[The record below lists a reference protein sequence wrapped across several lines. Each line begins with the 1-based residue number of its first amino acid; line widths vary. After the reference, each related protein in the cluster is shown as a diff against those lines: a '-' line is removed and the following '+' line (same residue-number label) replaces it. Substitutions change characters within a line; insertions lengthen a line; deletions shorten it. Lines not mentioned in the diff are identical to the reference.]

1 MFIVSKFRDYY
12 DSVSSFGIDK
22 SIVYNRQESYIENR
36 RHPFCKNEIIS
47 GKYGKHSSYLLSI
60 FSYKE
65 RSYRW
70 QNRLELKPY
79 HIFFCGKI
87 YIVYEKIEC
96 YDGNNR
102 TEILYK
108 EEDLLKAF
116 EDKKIK
122 LSKDSLKQ
130 ISNMYLFFNEKDCT
144 FANIDYKSPCLM
156 YDFNKEKLL
165 INPCLA
171 DFEFYRVVDSAS
183 AFQSIQSFISGVM
196 GVGEKPMIEIKENDK
211 IVSKGF
217 NKWSFRNP
225 DPPKRKMK

>member
-1 MFIVSKFRDYY
+1 MLIVSKFRDYY

-22 SIVYNRQESYIENR
+22 SVVYNRHDSYIEMR
-36 RHPFCKNEIIS
+36 RHPFCKHEIIN
-47 GKYGKHSSYLLSI
+47 GRYFKHSEQILSI
-60 FSYKE
+60 FSYDL
-65 RSYRW
+65 RSSRW
-70 QNRLELKPY
+70 QDKLELKPY
-79 HIFFCGKI
+79 HIFFCGKL
-87 YIVYEKIEC
+87 YIVYKKIDN
-96 YDGNNR
+96 YDGRTR
-102 TEILYK
+102 TEIIYK
-108 EEDLLKAF
+108 EEDLFKVL

-122 LSKDSLKQ
+122 LSKDRLKQ
-130 ISNMYLFFNEKDCT
+130 ISNMYLSFNEKDCI

-165 INPCLA
+165 INPCLSE
-171 DFEFYRVVDSAS
+171 FEFYRVVDSAS

-196 GVGEKPMIEIKENDK
+196 GVEEKPMIEIKEKDK

>member
-1 MFIVSKFRDYY
+1 MLIVSKFRDYY

-22 SIVYNRQESYIENR
+22 SVVYNRHDSYIEMK

-47 GKYGKHSSYLLSI
+47 GKYGRPSSLILSI
-60 FSYKE
+60 FSYDL
-65 RSYRW
+65 RSSRW
-70 QNRLELKPY
+70 QDRLQLNPY
-79 HIFFCGKI
+79 HIFFCGKL
-87 YIVYEKIEC
+87 YTVYVKIDN
-96 YDGNNR
+96 YDGISR
-102 TEILYK
+102 REIIYK
-108 EEDLLKAF
+108 EEDLFKVF

-122 LSKDSLKQ
+122 LYKNEIKK
-130 ISNMYLFFNEKDCT
+130 ISDMYLSFNEKDCT

-156 YDFNKEKLL
+156 YDFDREKLL
-165 INPCLA
+165 INPCLSE
-171 DFEFYRVVDSAS
+171 FEFYRVVDSAS

-196 GVGEKPMIEIKENDK
+196 GIEEKPMIEIKEKDK